1 MSKKNKKGLGGY
13 ADPPKSGQFQP
24 GKSGNPKGRPK
35 GSKNLKTLIM
45 NEAHELVEIVE
56 KGEKKVMS
64 QLHVMVA
71 QLRNKAMG
79 SDLKAIDR
87 FLDYVSRYEEQEE
100 TSENNAS
107 TDIKAEDAD
116 ILRAY
121 EEQLR
126 KGGKGDSNPEK
137 KDNNND

>member
-13 ADPPKSGQFQP
+13 ADPPKSGQFKP

-107 TDIKAEDAD
+107 NDIKSEDAE
-116 ILRAY
+116 ILLAY
-121 EEQLR
+121 EKQLR
-126 KGGKGDSNPEK
+126 KKSECKNQTNNMEK
-137 KDNNND
+137 NND